1 MRLVL
6 GVDAGGTSTR
16 AAAFTVDGE
25 EVGRGTA
32 DGGNPGT
39 LGLDHACANVSSAIA
54 SALAGADSALVESV
68 ALGLAG
74 NPALAGALTRRL
86 FAASPETG
94 LPHALRPR
102 LVRNVG
108 DVVTAF
114 CAGTPSPS
122 GTVLISGTGAIAAKI
137 TGRAVVATSDGYGW
151 LLGDDGSGFWLG
163 RTAARAALR
172 ALTEG
177 RPSPLADLV
186 TRRLLPAAPPHDPA
200 PGPALGLALR
210 PALADRLVAA
220 VHSRPPLA
228 LAELAPLVSEAAA
241 AGDPEAVAIATE
253 AAHLLA
259 ATALRVH
266 DPRSPLVLAGSVL
279 TSPGPVR
286 DSVRDLL
293 GTVHTAGDPAGAAA
307 WLATLPLL
315 DPADAEK
322 RHARFVPHSQPSPP
336 SSTESRPSGPR
347 RSNARRTFPAP
358 RSA

>member
-86 FAASPETG
+86 FAGGAPCG
-94 LPHALRPR
+94 LPRTLRPR

-163 RTAARAALR
+163 RTAARTALR

-200 PGPALGLALR
+200 PGPALGL
-210 PALADRLVAA
+210 ALADRLVAA

-266 DPRSPLVLAGSVL
+266 DPGSPLVLAGSVL
-279 TSPGPVR
+279 TSPSPVR
-286 DSVRDLL
+286 DSVRALL

-315 DPADAEK
+315 DPAD
-322 RHARFVPHSQPSPP
+322 
-336 SSTESRPSGPR
+336 TESHH
-347 RSNARRTFPAP
+347 AQFIAA
-358 RSA
+358 SA